1 MKNKKTLYLLFI
13 LSAFLYLLNL
23 WLSPGFNGG
32 ADSITHYQ
40 ISKYSWLHDYLL
52 IDQWGK
58 PIFTILFSPI
68 AQFGFQA
75 MNLANIA
82 LIFWGA
88 WLSYLIARNLNLQK
102 AHWVPFIV
110 LFTPIVAGNS
120 VSGLTEPICAIFLIL
135 FIYFATKEQWIL
147 GSILVGFMPFA
158 RSEGF
163 VILTL
168 IIVFFGMTRRW
179 KYIPFLLIGTLIFN
193 TIGYVITDK
202 PLWILDNNPYI
213 NTDIN
218 VYGSGSFFHFFQL
231 ALPIFGI
238 PFLFVLIQTI
248 TQFGYFKNILSSYKW
263 SIQDQLWFWIITGS
277 FWGYFLA
284 HTVLWWQGMWAS
296 LGLIRVMFVI
306 AVPMALM
313 AVKGWEFLAS
323 KWPSL
328 NNKIATSVFL
338 VLVFS
343 GPFVMR
349 MYEFQEIQ
357 ILAPLGVEEQVNKK
371 LDLALRQK
379 YDMKK
384 HKTFTGHPY
393 LTLLLDVDPY
403 DKKIHDKLREWE
415 KAQPGDLVIWDG
427 HYGPNEEKVLQS
439 ELDSDTTFTLSMIV
453 EPDAPFYTLNN
464 LLYSIRVYE
473 KK

>member
-135 FIYFATKEQWIL
+135 FLYFATKEQWIL

-213 NTDIN
+213 NTAIN

-403 DKKIHDKLREWE
+403 DIKINDRLREWK

-427 HYGPNEEKVLQS
+427 HYGPNEEKVLQN

>member
-1 MKNKKTLYLLFI
+1 MKNKKTLYLFFI

-23 WLSPGFNGG
+23 WLSAGFNGG

-40 ISKYSWLHDYLL
+40 ISKYSWQHDYLL

-58 PIFTILFSPI
+58 PVFTILFSPI

-88 WLSYLIARNLNLQK
+88 WLSYIIARNLNLQK

-135 FIYFATKEQWIL
+135 FLYFATKEQWIL

-168 IIVFFGMTRRW
+168 ILVFFGMTRRW

-263 SIQDQLWFWIITGS
+263 SLQDQLWFWVITGS

-323 KWPSL
+323 KWPTL
-328 NNKIATSVFL
+328 NNKIATSTFLFIVFL
-338 VLVFS
+338 

-349 MYEFQEIQ
+349 MCEFQEIQ

-403 DKKIHDKLREWE
+403 DIKINDRLREWK

-427 HYGPNEEKVLQS
+427 HYGPNEETVLQS

>member
-1 MKNKKTLYLLFI
+1 MKNKKTLYLIFI

-88 WLSYLIARNLNLQK
+88 WLSYTIARNLNLQK

-135 FIYFATKEQWIL
+135 FLYFATKEQWIL

-168 IIVFFGMTRRW
+168 ILVFFGMTRRW
-179 KYIPFLLIGTLIFN
+179 KYIPFLLIGMLIFN

-202 PLWILDNNPYI
+202 PLWILESNPYI

-248 TQFGYFKNILSSYKW
+248 TQLDYFKNILSSYKW
-263 SIQDQLWFWIITGS
+263 SLQDQLWFWIITGS

-323 KWPSL
+323 KWPIL
-328 NNKIATSVFL
+328 NNKIATSTFLVIVFL
-338 VLVFS
+338 
-343 GPFVMR
+343 GPFAMR
-349 MYEFQEIQ
+349 MCEFQEIQ

-371 LDLALRQK
+371 LDVALRKK
-379 YDMKK
+379 YDMKE

-403 DKKIHDKLREWE
+403 DIKINDRLREWK

-427 HYGPNEEKVLQS
+427 HYGPNEETVLQS